1 MRTLFT
7 LVALGTVSLASAA
20 QYSQAT
26 GSQTSGPNGYQ
37 AQQQYYQRSD
47 QSYQRG
53 DQGGYQQ
60 QPYGQNQGY
69 YQQQGQPYYQGQQ
82 GYSQNG
88 NYQGQEGYSDQNAN
102 SDQEILRKI
111 HDNLSSSWF
120 SKGYHDVSYDVSNGI
135 VTLRGS
141 VDTID
146 NKSKA
151 EDSVRRIPGVRQV
164 NNQITVVDKKTN
176 DYSESQLQ
184 SSEKKFPEDYAAS
197 SQDRQINAKIRDKL
211 SGGWFSRGN
220 ETLMIRTT
228 NGVVTIVGTVDKP
241 EDAQKINDDLKN
253 IDGIRSINNQL
264 AVKR

>member
-151 EDSVRRIPGVRQV
+151 EDSVRRILASDKSITKSQSLTRRQMTILNPNCKV
-164 NNQITVVDKKTN
+164 QKKNSLKIMLPRVKIDK
-176 DYSESQLQ
+176 S
-184 SSEKKFPEDYAAS
+184 
-197 SQDRQINAKIRDKL
+197 
-211 SGGWFSRGN
+211 
-220 ETLMIRTT
+220 M
-228 NGVVTIVGTVDKP
+228 
-241 EDAQKINDDLKN
+241 QKSAI
-253 IDGIRSINNQL
+253 S
-264 AVKR
+264 